1 MSSNLLCRTVFWYS
15 LITCACHLLLS
26 VIKTLF
32 PLHRAILFV
41 NKLIYATAKR
51 DNKKTGKSDNWKFKR
66 NDRKTVH
73 MRCRLIE
80 WYQFYYSFLYVCL
93 TLRFSSFSS
102 TSYCCL
108 YSAGSVV
115 FSSLDSTF
123 ECMMLKSESMC
134 TLFKAIYV
142 RYRLFYLNSF
152 VWHAIDNVISS
163 NETWRRLH
171 FP

>member
-1 MSSNLLCRTVFWYS
+1 MYALLNIFFLYLFFCHAKSLSVDACSQMSSNLLCRTVFWYS

-26 VIKTLF
+26 VTKTLF

-108 YSAGSVV
+108 YSVGSVF
-115 FSSLDSTF
+115 FSLSRF
-123 ECMMLKSESMC
+123 
-134 TLFKAIYV
+134 
-142 RYRLFYLNSF
+142 
-152 VWHAIDNVISS
+152 
-163 NETWRRLH
+163 
-171 FP
+171 

>member
-26 VIKTLF
+26 VTKTLF

-66 NDRKTVH
+66 NDCKTVH

-80 WYQFYYSFLYVCL
+80 WYQFYTFAQ
-93 TLRFSSFSS
+93 RFVFR
-102 TSYCCL
+102 L
-108 YSAGSVV
+108 FHLLLIVV
-115 FSSLDSTF
+115 FIRLELIFSLSIQRLNAWCWNRVPCVRF
-123 ECMMLKSESMC
+123 LKRFMC
-134 TLFKAIYV
+134 AIVYSIWT
-142 RYRLFYLNSF
+142 RLFDMQLTMSF
-152 VWHAIDNVISS
+152 QAMRHGDAYVFRNIH
-163 NETWRRLH
+163 
-171 FP
+171 